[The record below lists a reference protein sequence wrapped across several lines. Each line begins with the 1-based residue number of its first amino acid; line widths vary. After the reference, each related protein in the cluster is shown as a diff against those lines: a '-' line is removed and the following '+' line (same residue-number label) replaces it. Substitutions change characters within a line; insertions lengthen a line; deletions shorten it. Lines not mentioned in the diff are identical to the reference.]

1 MLDILSI
8 PPLKKQT
15 NKQTNKQKQKAA
27 EAKLGNEIANKV
39 TKTVSSMTSSK
50 SIAPKMPTQRDDAS
64 METPR
69 KNDTTQK
76 TTTNQLVK

>member
-15 NKQTNKQKQKAA
+15 NKQTNKQKQAA

-50 SIAPKMPTQRDDAS
+50 SMAPKMPTQRDDAS